1 MGMDSHF
8 NGEKEGRI
16 PEELDVTWTTLLTIL
31 DITVGSLESEVRN
44 LYSLGPSWDTMLVRI
59 VERG

>member
-1 MGMDSHF
+1 MRMDSHF
-8 NGEKEGRI
+8 NGKKEGRI

-44 LYSLGPSWDTMLVRI
+44 LCSLGPSWDTMLVRI